1 MNPLIII
8 AFSLLL
14 ASFFSA
20 MELAFFA
27 SDKLRLELDRKQG
40 QKRSGI
46 INVFTR
52 NPGQFNVAMITGVN
66 IVTVIFSILSASFMN
81 KIMTGLI
88 PSAGVILFIQII
100 VIALIVIVFADF
112 IPRSVI
118 RHNPNIFLSFFALPA
133 AAFYY
138 LFLPFSKFSLWLS
151 NILIRLFFGMKTLL
165 KEQENRIFTRVDLDH
180 FVNDMVATEEER
192 EEENDS
198 LKIFQNA
205 LDFSFV
211 KARECMVP
219 RTEIVALPLDCTAT
233 ELRNKFIE
241 SGHSKILLFR
251 ENIDNM
257 AGYFEL
263 KDILR
268 DPMEI
273 ESRMRKLPV
282 VPETMTASKVLRLL
296 TEEKKSIALVVDEFG
311 GTAGVITIEDVL
323 EEIVG
328 DIEDEHDTSD
338 LVENQLNEK
347 EFVFSGRLDIDY
359 LNEEYNLDLPESDEY
374 STLAGLILYV
384 HGNIPK
390 QKDNVRVGRHLFTV
404 LRSSST
410 KVELLKLKS
419 DQD

>member
-8 AFSLLL
+8 AVTLLL

-52 NPGQFNVAMITGVN
+52 NPGQFTVAMITGVN
-66 IVTVIFSILSASFMN
+66 LVIVIFSILSASF
-81 KIMTGLI
+81 IERTMTGVVA
-88 PSAGVILFIQII
+88 SAAVIVVIQII
-100 VIALIVIVFADF
+100 AIALIVLVFAEF
-112 IPRSVI
+112 IPRSVV
-118 RHNPNIFLSFFALPA
+118 RQNPNIFLRFFALPA

-138 LFLPFSKFSLWLS
+138 LFLPFSKLSLWLS
-151 NILIRLFFGMKTLL
+151 NILVRLFFGLKTLL

-198 LKIFQNA
+198 LRIFQNA

-219 RTEIVALPLDCTAT
+219 RTEIDALPVDCTAS

-257 AGYFEL
+257 AGYYEL

-268 DPMEI
+268 EPVEI

-296 TEEKKSIALVVDEFG
+296 TEEQKSIALVVDEFG

-338 LVENQLNEK
+338 LVEKQLSDNEY
-347 EFVFSGRLDIDY
+347 VFSGRLDIDY
-359 LNEEYNLDLPESDEY
+359 LNEEYDLDLPESDEY
-374 STLAGLILYV
+374 TTLAGLILYV

-410 KVELLKLKS
+410 KVELLRLKS
-419 DQD
+419 DHD